1 MLNNYNHFTLKYGN
15 PNERIRKTGNIV
27 YIHLPYLFE
36 AFELFKDWSGD
47 ELIFVCEGGDV
58 CLFLDK
64 TLLITGNTSQF
75 FKQYFVTD
83 INHKIKKIYTTN
95 LNFQHPLFSILPAGF
110 YSVDDSVIKSVK
122 QEDWNDRRLILCN
135 FSHHKQGAASK
146 DRSVILN
153 FVKQNNWITYQNQ
166 GGGDGRTALLPL
178 NELLNEI
185 AKHKLVICPISNGFD
200 TSRIWETYYLGGIPV
215 VKKAP
220 FFDNLIAEGFPMVVL
235 NDWNQLLE
243 IQKIEPQKLD
253 EYKNQLSSIKQS
265 GLLDNNYWVNKIE
278 QHVR

>member
-1 MLNNYNHFTLKYGN
+1 MINYYNHFTQKYGL
-15 PNERIRKTGNIV
+15 PNDRIRKTGNIV
-27 YIHLPYLFE
+27 YVHLPYLFE
-36 AFELFKDWSGD
+36 AFELFKDWRGD

-64 TLLITGNTSQF
+64 TLLITGNTSRY

-110 YSVDDSVIKSVK
+110 YSGDDSIIKSVK
-122 QEDWNDRRLILCN
+122 QEKWDNRRLVLCN
-135 FSHHKQGAASK
+135 FSHHKQGAASI
-146 DRSVILN
+146 DRSTILN
-153 FVKQNNWITYQNQ
+153 FIKQNNWITYQNQ

-178 NELLNEI
+178 CELLNEI
-185 AKHKLVICPISNGFD
+185 AKHKLIICPISNGFD
-200 TSRIWETYYLGGIPV
+200 TSRLWETYYLGAIPI

-235 NDWNQLLE
+235 NDWNLLSE
-243 IQKIEPQKLD
+243 IEKIDHQELNKLKDKLSNINQVGLLNNEYWLKKIEF
-253 EYKNQLSSIKQS
+253 YS
-265 GLLDNNYWVNKIE
+265 
-278 QHVR
+278 